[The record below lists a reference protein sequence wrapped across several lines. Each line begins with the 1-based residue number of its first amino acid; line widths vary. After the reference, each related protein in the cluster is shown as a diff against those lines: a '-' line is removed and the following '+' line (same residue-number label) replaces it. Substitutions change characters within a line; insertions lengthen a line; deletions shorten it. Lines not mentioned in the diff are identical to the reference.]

1 MNIDTRLQDGHLL
14 EHCEVVF
21 VHWLVGW
28 WLICDSIMKFLS
40 VSFVKDNTVEQ
51 YQNEG
56 RT

>member
-51 YQNEG
+51 YQKEG